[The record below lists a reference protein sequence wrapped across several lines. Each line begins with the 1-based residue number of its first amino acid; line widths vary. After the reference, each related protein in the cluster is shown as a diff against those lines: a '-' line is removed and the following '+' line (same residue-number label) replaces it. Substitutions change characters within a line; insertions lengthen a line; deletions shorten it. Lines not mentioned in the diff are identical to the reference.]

1 VFQIRGS
8 GYYWQD
14 LTVSTGIEDNRG
26 RDIAIHDRG
35 TKNIYKNTC
44 LHGYQDTWVSNNDNG
59 LYYFEGGVIRGRTD
73 YICGKGDIYFNG
85 VEFRQIA
92 GGYLAVPSK
101 PAKIGWVLKDCV
113 INGEGDGVDGKYT
126 LGRPWGQGTPV
137 AVFIDTKMNVVP
149 SAAGWNE
156 MSGGW
161 PARFAEF
168 NSTSKTGSVI
178 DLSGRKKEFG
188 NDGDKHANNP
198 VLTAAEA
205 LEYSDMHAMYGD
217 WDPTLATEQAPAPKN
232 VKIEGTTLA
241 WDNSQYAFCWAV
253 VKNGSIVA
261 FTNEPTYTIDE
272 ASAKWSVRAANEM
285 GGLGE
290 AVEATASDVTAI
302 GNVNKVAGSN
312 SIFDLQGRKVNMMK
326 KGLYIIN
333 GKKVVIK

>member
-1 VFQIRGS
+1 
-8 GYYWQD
+8 
-14 LTVSTGIEDNRG
+14 
-26 RDIAIHDRG
+26 
-35 TKNIYKNTC
+35 
-44 LHGYQDTWVSNNDNG
+44 
-59 LYYFEGGVIRGRTD
+59 
-73 YICGKGDIYFNG
+73 
-85 VEFRQIA
+85 
-92 GGYLAVPSK
+92 
-101 PAKIGWVLKDCV
+101 
-113 INGEGDGVDGKYT
+113 
-126 LGRPWGQGTPV
+126 
-137 AVFIDTKMNVVP
+137 
-149 SAAGWNE
+149 

-253 VKNGSIVA
+253 VKNGSVVD
-261 FTNEPTYTIDE
+261 FTTEPTYTIDD
-272 ASAKWSVRAANEM
+272 ATATWAVRAANEM

-290 AVEATASDVTAI
+290 AIEAGISTGISEI
-302 GNVNKVAGSN
+302 REIKVAN
-312 SIFDLQGRKVNMMK
+312 NAIYNMQGIRVSKTG

-333 GKKVVIK
+333 GKKELR